1 MRGFTFSWKRA
12 IGISGLKSRLAHG
25 TGIPTTRM
33 GLERKI
39 GASIL
44 NTTIGII
51 TFVFGII
58 IKIIP
63 AIIKGIIKILR

>member
-1 MRGFTFSWKRA
+1 MRGVTFSWKRA

-39 GASIL
+39 GAGIL
-44 NTTIGII
+44 NTIVGILS
-51 TFVFGII
+51 FVFGLI

-63 AIIKGIIKILR
+63 TIIKGIIKILR

>member
-12 IGISGLKSRLAHG
+12 VGISGLKSKLAHT

-39 GASIL
+39 GAGIL
-44 NTTIGII
+44 NTIGGILL
-51 TFVFGII
+51 FVFGLI

-63 AIIKGIIKILR
+63 TIIKGIIKILR

>member
-1 MRGFTFSWKRA
+1 MRGVTFSWKRA

-39 GASIL
+39 GAGIL
-44 NTTIGII
+44 NTIVGILS
-51 TFVFGII
+51 FGLI

-63 AIIKGIIKILR
+63 TIIKGIIKILR

>member
-12 IGISGLKSRLAHG
+12 VGISGLKSKLAHR
-25 TGIPTTRM
+25 TGVPTTRM

-39 GASIL
+39 GAGIL
-44 NTTIGII
+44 NTTIGILS
-51 TFVFGII
+51 FVFGLI

-63 AIIKGIIKILR
+63 TIIKGIIKILR

>member
-12 IGISGLKSRLAHG
+12 VGISGLKSKLAHR
-25 TGIPTTRM
+25 TGVPTSRM

-39 GASIL
+39 GAGIL
-44 NTTIGII
+44 NTTIGILS
-51 TFVFGII
+51 FVFGLI

-63 AIIKGIIKILR
+63 TIIKGIIKILR